1 MTDAVKR
8 FIEDNIDLIEEN
20 NFKLLFNSSKSFT
33 KSFTIDTK
41 WLDLIGKHLYSF
53 ASFSYT

>member
-20 NFKLLFNSSKSFT
+20 NFKLL
-33 KSFTIDTK
+33 
-41 WLDLIGKHLYSF
+41 LIYF
-53 ASFSYT
+53 FI